1 MGKVPRVVD
10 GEGEMD
16 TVTSVIVESPSAV
29 SVPTRRADAE
39 AARPSDPAD
48 PCGGA
53 RPCLHQHPPA
63 TPIAF
68 FAGRRKLLVTIATLF
83 AFFATAAAIAN
94 AWLLRRWDVPLQ
106 RFVEENRTG
115 ALDTFFLTMSRFG
128 STFVVLAIGGALTLL
143 TWRRCRAVAIAVAAA
158 TLARPLLEFTVKAVV
173 GRDRPDF
180 ERMVAG
186 NGPSFPSGHVMA
198 AIALWGLLPLVVG
211 LFTRNRVLW
220 WISAFTSGFM
230 IVTIAASRVYLGV
243 HWPSDIFAGLL
254 LGTLFLI
261 GVEFVLGRAH
271 DLSGC
276 GAAQRTEASARARA
290 R

>member
-1 MGKVPRVVD
+1 
-10 GEGEMD
+10 MD
-16 TVTSVIVESPSAV
+16 TVTSVIVESPSAR
-29 SVPTRRADAE
+29 SVPARVAE
-39 AARPSDPAD
+39 PEGPGPSTPAD

-53 RPCLHQHPPA
+53 RPCLHQHPPL
-63 TPIAF
+63 TPMGF
-68 FAGRRKLLVTIATLF
+68 FSSRRKLLITVAAAF
-83 AFFATAAAIAN
+83 GFFALAATIAN
-94 AWLLRRWDVPLQ
+94 AWLLRRWDVPIQ
-106 RFVEENRTG
+106 RFVEDNRNG
-115 ALDTFFLTMSRFG
+115 ALDTFFLTISRFG
-128 STFVVLAIGGALTLL
+128 STVVVLAIGGALTLL
-143 TWRRCRAVAIAVAAA
+143 TWRRCRAVAIAVAVA
-158 TLARPLLEFTVKAVV
+158 TVARPLLEFTVKALV

-261 GVEFVLGRAH
+261 GIEMVLGRAH
-271 DLSGC
+271 DVSGC
-276 GAAQRTEASARARA
+276 GAAQRSEVGARVRAR
-290 R
+290 